1 MASMVVGLNK
11 QSLTPI
17 RLIARSTASLLIV
30 VFTVIGLLNVPTDC
44 ACGSSV
50 VHPHSLFLIPHHH
63 HADGQMHAGRG
74 ELAELHV
81 PEVAGVSGKSR
92 PVIRN
97 LTTSFSSEQ
106 PFASPSAILHWGLGN
121 AITWDLL
128 FNLPALLGQVT
139 PPEPPPPRPL
149 G

>member
-1 MASMVVGLNK
+1 MGLNK
-11 QSLTPI
+11 QLLTPT
-17 RLIARSTASLLIV
+17 RLIAQSTASLLIV
-30 VFTVIGLLNVPTDC
+30 VFTVIGLLNIPTEC

-50 VHPHSLFLIPHHH
+50 PHPHSLFMMSHHH
-63 HADGQMHAGRG
+63 HDDGHMDTGHADDVNLHA
-74 ELAELHV
+74 ANIV
-81 PEVAGVSGKSR
+81 GVSGDSS

-106 PFASPSAILHWGLGN
+106 PFASPSGILHWGLGN

-139 PPEPPPPRPL
+139 PPEPPPPRPQ